1 MNINKKYWLII
12 DSWNLIESFTTE
24 SISPHS
30 FYKNRGFGNTLKRL
44 FSNGGDTINHL
55 ILTTYE
61 PKSKFAIEIS
71 SELIETSLLE
81 TCGKKDT
88 VFSYPKTI
96 YFRKDKVR
104 FRFFSEDLKNG
115 FIAESKILFEVKC
128 VEKYLNSFYVD
139 CEATK
144 KIETNILSN
153 FPFDGDKYLLFD
165 NQINYIKGCI
175 IAYARGQITSI
186 TPDLQNLLIH
196 ITDLKNTFAGL
207 YTTVMISDEPITDLS
222 CLQKIELSKNEYNQ
236 QKLETT
242 NLFDILNQVF
252 QEVIKLASMRSSVL
266 KKQKTPQ
273 YLKELK
279 HLQNIREEFQKK
291 IIKIESEYEI
301 DKIRHELDSIKY
313 NEVINGKKKGKS
325 RLYFPKNSPEYQ
337 RKQCIKDIIKAF
349 ENDNKEY
356 RELKKEI
363 IEIEAKIASFR
374 FGSSEY
380 DSTLGALFVRLSD
393 GVNDLIKKL
402 NKSDTQ
408 KSINLSN
415 VKIHDNSIEVMPVG
429 FNDEEVK
436 YFNIVLNYILANPLT
451 CTQVISEVDIL
462 NIVSDTG
469 KIYKGH
475 SSTESEIKNRIL
487 DILRQ
492 YWKYKNQQADTF
504 EIPDNMPILQAI
516 MSFYIKAQGFEQIE
530 RLMLNRKYQCKEYA
544 FMLWGAFVG
553 FAAIPKTF
561 TSVLYQNEVADNEI
575 DAFITQ
581 YLLNKENKD
590 FDN

>member
-1 MNINKKYWLII
+1 MNINAKYWLII

-24 SISPHS
+24 SISPYS
-30 FYKNRGFGNTLKRL
+30 FYKNRGFGNTLSRFCTK
-44 FSNGGDTINHL
+44 GGDTINHL
-55 ILTTYE
+55 ILTSYE
-61 PKSKFAIEIS
+61 PKSQFSIEIS
-71 SELIETSLLE
+71 SELLETSLLE
-81 TCGKKDT
+81 TCGKNKT

-96 YFRKDKVR
+96 YYRKDKVR
-104 FRFFSEDLKNG
+104 FRFFSEDIMNG

-139 CEATK
+139 CNATK
-144 KIETNILSN
+144 KIETNIPSN
-153 FPFDGDKYLLFD
+153 FLFEGDKYLLID
-165 NQINYIKGCI
+165 NQINYIKGGVI
-175 IAYARGQITSI
+175 SYARGQLTSI

-207 YTTVMISDEPITDLS
+207 YTTIMISDEPITDLS
-222 CLQKIELSKNEYNQ
+222 CLQKIELGKNEYNQ
-236 QKLETT
+236 QKFEST
-242 NLFDILNQVF
+242 NLFDILTQVF

-279 HLQNIREEFQKK
+279 HLQDTREEFQKK
-291 IIKIESEYEI
+291 IVKIESEYEI
-301 DKIRHELDSIKY
+301 DKIRLELDSIKH

-337 RKQCIKDIIKAF
+337 RKQCIKGIIKAF

-356 RELKKEI
+356 KELKKEI
-363 IEIEAKIASFR
+363 VEIEAKIASFR

-408 KSINLSN
+408 KSIYLSN
-415 VKIHDNSIEVMPVG
+415 VKINDDNIRVMPAG
-429 FNDEEVK
+429 FNDDEVK
-436 YFNIVLNYILANPLT
+436 YFNIVLNYIIAYPLKG
-451 CTQVISEVDIL
+451 TQVISEVDIL

-469 KIYKGH
+469 KIYKDN
-475 SSTESEIKNRIL
+475 SSTESEFRNRIL
-487 DILRQ
+487 DMLRQ
-492 YWKYKNQQADTF
+492 YWLYKSQKADTF
-504 EIPDNMPILQAI
+504 EIPDDMPILQAI

-530 RLMLNRKYQCKEYA
+530 RFMLNRKYQCKEYA

-575 DAFITQ
+575 DTFIIQ

-590 FDN
+590 CDN